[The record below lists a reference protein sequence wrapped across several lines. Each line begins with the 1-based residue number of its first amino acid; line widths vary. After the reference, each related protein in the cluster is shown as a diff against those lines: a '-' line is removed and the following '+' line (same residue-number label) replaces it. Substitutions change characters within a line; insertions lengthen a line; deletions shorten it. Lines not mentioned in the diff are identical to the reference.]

1 MNLGKYIFG
10 IRKSYFEKTDQKV
23 QERQI
28 KVYNYLALMFYTLV
42 AVSIVAGGIYG
53 LVLFNSWIYA
63 LVIGLF
69 LGFISFILLLLVLFL
84 NMTTN
89 YQDLYV
95 KMTNMK
101 PILEKYYTQNLE
113 HLSDEEAHKIVT
125 EQKMLLRESSQEAQ
139 QDPFRLSNIITSAI
153 KVSLILILSCVVA
166 NAMEFAMFHGKLNE
180 TLNQIKNDERIQAC
194 ASLEINEENSELQNK
209 QIIAKWTLDM
219 LKEKPNE
226 PFILIDSQ
234 SVLLSMQ
241 ILDLCLGKFKIL
253 LDVLFALLFLTP
265 FILVKKSKEYAGG
278 VFLKEAALVDISSSF
293 MFFLLA
299 QRERQR
305 IKRKIETEFD
315 YNTLF
320 KPHAK

>member
-10 IRKSYFEKTDQKV
+10 IRKSYFEKTDEKV
-23 QERQI
+23 QERQFL
-28 KVYNYLALMFYTLV
+28 VYNNLALMFYTLV

-101 PILEKYYTQNLE
+101 PILEKYYTLNLE

-209 QIIAKWTLDM
+209 QIIAEWTLDM

-320 KPHAK
+320 KTHAK